1 MQTIS
6 MDVHIKFC
14 MWFELAVKTQL
25 YWQFILCFFSAAF
38 SEDFLL
44 LNVDC

>member
-25 YWQFILCFFSAAF
+25 YWQFILCFFLQRLVRTF
-38 SEDFLL
+38 
-44 LNVDC
+44 CY